1 MSPNHQHPESFGG
14 LNWSRI
20 NQWLL
25 WLGLAAAVAWLFFG
39 HSAHLLQIAP
49 FLILLACPLMHVFGH
64 GGGHG
69 GHGHGHGQHGGD
81 DSSTDRKPTT
91 GSNTDGAKHVR

>member
-1 MSPNHQHPESFGG
+1 MSPNHQHPESGGG

-64 GGGHG
+64 GGHG
-69 GHGHGHGQHGGD
+69 GRAGHRRDEELAPPKSADQPRQG
-81 DSSTDRKPTT
+81 T
-91 GSNTDGAKHVR
+91 GSHVH